1 MLEATLRDRAKGLL
15 TASGRSDVPPF
26 MVMDVM
32 AAAARIEA
40 AGGHVIHMEVGQ
52 PAAPAP
58 KAAISAA
65 RAALDGGRIDYTSAL
80 GIASLRERIA
90 RHYREAYG
98 CAVDAERIVV
108 TTGSSGAFILGFL
121 AMFEPGDR
129 VAVTV
134 PGYPPYRHILTALGC
149 EPVLIETSSETRHAL
164 TGEALL
170 AAHRKSPLKGVLV
183 GSPANPT
190 GTMMSREALTSL
202 IAAAEGAGIR
212 FISDEI
218 YHGLDY
224 AFPAV
229 TAAELSPHALVI
241 NSFSKYFCMTGWR
254 VGWMVVPEPLVR
266 PIERLQQNLAISVP
280 TLSQIAAEAAFEG
293 REEMEEV
300 KRGYQE
306 NRRIL
311 IAGLP
316 QAGLNKFLPADG
328 AFYLYAD
335 VSEFTSDSFDFAK
348 QMLEQAHVAATPG
361 IDFDP
366 VHGHRYIR
374 FSYAR
379 SADDMREAVARV
391 SRGGSGKAR
400 RGSHQW
406 PGRLGS
412 LSALEKP
419 PAPLT
424 LPPIDFGCRVETAVR
439 ASVTDRSGT
448 RIGGE
453 RHGGNDRNRSASR
466 GGTGKALVQDTLCS
480 GADRD
485 RARRA
490 GRLAVARPGDQ
501 RLDQG
506 ARRRLHQA
514 DQDGDRADH
523 LLHGGLRHLAHPGRQ
538 EGRPRRRQGAGL
550 FRGRLDLRADHRPG
564 RRQSGRRRAR
574 AWRREPMPRRLRVTP
589 SRRKR

>member
-1 MLEATLRDRAKGLL
+1 MLDATLRERARNLL
-15 TASGRSDVPPF
+15 GASRRSDVPPF

-52 PAAPAP
+52 PAASAP
-58 KAAISAA
+58 QAAISAA
-65 RAALDGGRIDYTSAL
+65 RAALEQGRIEYTSAL
-80 GIASLRERIA
+80 GVASLRQRIA
-90 RHYREAYG
+90 RHYRETYG

-149 EPVLIETSSETRHAL
+149 EPVPIETTSETRHAL

-170 AAHRKSPLKGVLV
+170 AIHRKTLLKGVLV

-190 GTMMSREALTSL
+190 GTMMSREALTGL
-202 IAAAEGAGIR
+202 ITAAEDAGIR

-224 AFPAV
+224 AFAAV
-229 TAAELSPHALVI
+229 TAAELSPNALVI

-293 REEMEEV
+293 RQEMEQI

-311 IAGLP
+311 IEGLP
-316 QAGLNKFLPADG
+316 QAGLDRFLPADG

-335 VSEFTSDSFDFAK
+335 VSRFTADSAAFAGE
-348 QMLEQAHVAATPG
+348 MLAKARVAATPG

-379 SADDMREAVARV
+379 SADEMREAVARI
-391 SRGGSGKAR
+391 AR
-400 RGSHQW
+400 W
-406 PGRLGS
+406 LG
-412 LSALEKP
+412 
-419 PAPLT
+419 
-424 LPPIDFGCRVETAVR
+424 
-439 ASVTDRSGT
+439 
-448 RIGGE
+448 
-453 RHGGNDRNRSASR
+453 
-466 GGTGKALVQDTLCS
+466 
-480 GADRD
+480 
-485 RARRA
+485 
-490 GRLAVARPGDQ
+490 
-501 RLDQG
+501 
-506 ARRRLHQA
+506 
-514 DQDGDRADH
+514 
-523 LLHGGLRHLAHPGRQ
+523 
-538 EGRPRRRQGAGL
+538 
-550 FRGRLDLRADHRPG
+550 
-564 RRQSGRRRAR
+564 
-574 AWRREPMPRRLRVTP
+574 
-589 SRRKR
+589 